1 MRVPPV
7 CLITHWPLLCAVCFV
22 IKQKFAR
29 GQVLLDMVCDHLNLL
44 EKDYFGLSFYDAD
57 NQKVSL
63 FMAYMSALHL
73 HFHCHISH

>member
-1 MRVPPV
+1 MRVPSV
-7 CLITHWPLLCAVCFV
+7 CLITHWPLLYTVCFV

-63 FMAYMSALHL
+63 FKPYMSAIPAH
-73 HFHCHISH
+73 HHCHISY